1 MAGNTYANML
11 AVLEDAAKK
20 LGLSEDEYS
29 FLRNPEREVKG
40 SFPVKMDDG
49 HVRIFD
55 GYRVQH
61 SSMRGPCKGGI
72 RFHQDTDEDEVKS
85 LAAWMSFKCAVA
97 DIPYGGGKGGV
108 TVNPSELSK
117 GELERLTR
125 AYTKMIAPVI
135 GPKKDVPAPDVN
147 TTPQIMGWIMD
158 EYSKLTGENSSA
170 VVTGKPLAIGGSKGR
185 VYATGRGVLFVAREI
200 YKRLGKSL
208 NGATVAVQGFGNV
221 GSIAAELLYKEGC
234 KIVAVS
240 DTKGAIYCK
249 DGLDIP
255 DILGK
260 GVKPSAY
267 KADGVSYITN
277 AELLTLDVDVL
288 VPAALENTITEKNA
302 DDVKAK
308 VILEGANGPV
318 NHIADEILNKKGV
331 YVVPDILANSGGVIV
346 SYFEWVQDLQGF
358 FWEEE
363 EVNTRLE
370 NQIGNAFKAVWDTSK
385 ENNVSLR
392 VSAYMV
398 AVSRIVEAAKIRG
411 YIN

>member
-147 TTPQIMGWIMD
+147 TTP
-158 EYSKLTGENSSA
+158 
-170 VVTGKPLAIGGSKGR
+170 
-185 VYATGRGVLFVAREI
+185 
-200 YKRLGKSL
+200 
-208 NGATVAVQGFGNV
+208 
-221 GSIAAELLYKEGC
+221 
-234 KIVAVS
+234 
-240 DTKGAIYCK
+240 
-249 DGLDIP
+249 
-255 DILGK
+255 
-260 GVKPSAY
+260 
-267 KADGVSYITN
+267 
-277 AELLTLDVDVL
+277 
-288 VPAALENTITEKNA
+288 
-302 DDVKAK
+302 
-308 VILEGANGPV
+308 
-318 NHIADEILNKKGV
+318 
-331 YVVPDILANSGGVIV
+331 
-346 SYFEWVQDLQGF
+346 
-358 FWEEE
+358 
-363 EVNTRLE
+363 
-370 NQIGNAFKAVWDTSK
+370 
-385 ENNVSLR
+385 
-392 VSAYMV
+392 
-398 AVSRIVEAAKIRG
+398 
-411 YIN
+411 

>member
-1 MAGNTYANML
+1 ML
-11 AVLEDAAKK
+11 
-20 LGLSEDEYS
+20 
-29 FLRNPEREVKG
+29 F
-40 SFPVKMDDG
+40 
-49 HVRIFD
+49 I
-55 GYRVQH
+55 
-61 SSMRGPCKGGI
+61 
-72 RFHQDTDEDEVKS
+72 
-85 LAAWMSFKCAVA
+85 
-97 DIPYGGGKGGV
+97 
-108 TVNPSELSK
+108 
-117 GELERLTR
+117 
-125 AYTKMIAPVI
+125 
-135 GPKKDVPAPDVN
+135 
-147 TTPQIMGWIMD
+147 
-158 EYSKLTGENSSA
+158 
-170 VVTGKPLAIGGSKGR
+170 
-185 VYATGRGVLFVAREI
+185 AREI

-249 DGLDIP
+249 DGLDIL
-255 DILGK
+255 DILKK

-277 AELLTLDVDVL
+277 AELLTLDVDIL

-318 NHIADEILNKKGV
+318 NHLADEILNKKGV